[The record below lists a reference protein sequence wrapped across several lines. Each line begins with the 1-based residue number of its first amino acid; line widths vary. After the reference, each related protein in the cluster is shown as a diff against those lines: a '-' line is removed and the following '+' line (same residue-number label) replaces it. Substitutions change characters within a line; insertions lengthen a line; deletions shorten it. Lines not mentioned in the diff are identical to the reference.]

1 MLVIIG
7 NILMNIRNLKRDNKR
22 NHIQLIDILI
32 IMNINIYKKKTFWKD
47 KKNEETPIKIKGL
60 NNKKI

>member
-1 MLVIIG
+1 
-7 NILMNIRNLKRDNKR
+7 MNIRNLNRDNKR

-47 KKNEETPIKIKGL
+47 KKKEETPIKIKGL